1 MSNLIFIKLYSTNHE
16 CDLND
21 SDVIEGLAKEWIEHE
36 QFMPSLEMCAGK
48 VHTPHLQELTILKM
62 PEKFD
67 IVDDDRVAA
76 HYCNVICI
84 WCNVVGQGVSNTTDQ
99 PLHAP
104 KAAGWEGCMFWGL
117 GRTIMALGNSES
129 ANSFFCP
136 EAFQTG
142 S

>member
-1 MSNLIFIKLYSTNHE
+1 MLGISSRCLFHCTV

-62 PEKFD
+62 PESFD

-76 HYCNVICI
+76 HYCIGTSVRRSS
-84 WCNVVGQGVSNTTDQ
+84 GRRSGVAVRAVDCWQ
-99 PLHAP
+99 
-104 KAAGWEGCMFWGL
+104 
-117 GRTIMALGNSES
+117 
-129 ANSFFCP
+129 
-136 EAFQTG
+136 
-142 S
+142 